1 VINQPPI
8 WGAFLENVMLNSDDT
23 FAAINKA
30 KLDALVD
37 IVETINDN
45 DAIGP
50 TMEDIERIID
60 RMRANV
66 ANLRGF

>member
-1 VINQPPI
+1 
-8 WGAFLENVMLNSDDT
+8 MLNSDDT